1 MKLNFSTYKVI
12 SKQPVLIYHDY
23 KKLNYPKKSILAAAK
38 HIYQKEKMPIAK
50 KTHVILCSNIKIK
63 KLNSMFLHR
72 NRATDVI
79 SFNYGENDMLGEI
92 YISLQRAKA
101 QAREYKVTY
110 NNEVLR
116 LFVHG
121 MFHLLG
127 FDHETEKDKKK
138 MRRKEDIYV
147 K

>member
-1 MKLNFSTYKVI
+1 MNTPTTTFKVI
-12 SKQPVLIYHDY
+12 SNQPVLIYHDY
-23 KKLNYPKKSILAAAK
+23 KNLSYPRKSLLAAAK
-38 HIYQKEKMPIAK
+38 RIYKAEKLSDSK

-63 KLNSMFLHR
+63 KLNSMFR
-72 NRATDVI
+72 NKNRATDVL
-79 SFNYGENDMLGEI
+79 SFNYDENDMLGEI
-92 YISLQRAKA
+92 YISLQRAKT
-101 QAREYKVTY
+101 QAKEYKVTY
-110 NNEVLR
+110 DNEVLR

-138 MRRKEDIYV
+138 MQAKENIYL